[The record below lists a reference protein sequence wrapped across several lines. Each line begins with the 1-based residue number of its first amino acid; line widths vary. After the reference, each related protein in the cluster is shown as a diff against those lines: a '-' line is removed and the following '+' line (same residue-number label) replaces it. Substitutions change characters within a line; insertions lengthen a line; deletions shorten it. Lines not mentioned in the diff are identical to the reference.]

1 VHERRKPHDERQAA
15 GPEWPASA
23 PVQEDQ
29 VFARLRLL
37 SLAVILVSQATWL
50 QAQDLGSFDQGRVFT
65 EADGH
70 ILPQRERVTAVN
82 RLLRDRLETLLP
94 ELMRETGIDFW
105 IVINREYAED
115 PLYLT
120 LVPEPV
126 FAARRTTMLVFHD
139 RGAAHGVDR
148 LTVSRYPMPGFF
160 EPAWEGGEVDE
171 QWRRLGAIIAERAP
185 QRIGVN
191 TSRDWAF
198 GDGLSSGMRDRL
210 MEVVPREF
218 ADRVVSAERLA
229 VRWLEARTALE
240 LEVYPHIVGLARGV
254 IAEAFSSRVITPGVT
269 TTDDVAWYIRQRF
282 ADLDL
287 PAWFMPSVNR
297 QRIGTT
303 CEAETPFCGDSGV
316 IERGDVLHT
325 DVGVTYLRLATDTQE
340 MAYVPRL
347 GEDDVPE
354 GLKRALAVGNRW
366 QDLLT
371 AEFRTGR
378 TGNDVLAAV
387 QAAARREGIDHNTY
401 THPIGFHGHGA
412 GATIGMW
419 DSDGAI
425 PIHGDWRLYPNTGFS
440 IEGGV
445 KVAVPEWN
453 GQLVN
458 IKLEQTAL
466 FDGTRVVYL
475 AGRQT
480 TWHLVR

>member
-1 VHERRKPHDERQAA
+1 MMGRTTALFRRAC
-15 GPEWPASA
+15 
-23 PVQEDQ
+23 
-29 VFARLRLL
+29 LL
-37 SLAVILVSQATWL
+37 PLSVILTL
-50 QAQDLGSFDQGRVFT
+50 QASWLHAQDAAPFDQGRVILA
-65 EADGH
+65 ADGH
-70 ILPQRERVTAVN
+70 VLRQRERVDAVN
-82 RLLRDRLETLLP
+82 RMLRDRLDNLLP
-94 ELMRETGIDFW
+94 ALMRETEIDFW

-139 RGAAHGVDR
+139 RGGEAGVER
-148 LTVSRYPMPGFF
+148 LTVSRYPMPGFY

-171 QWRRLGAIIAERAP
+171 QWRRLGAIIAERNP
-185 QRIGVN
+185 RRIGVN

-210 MEVVPREF
+210 MEVLPQGL
-218 ADRVVSAERLA
+218 ASRVVSAEALA
-229 VRWLEARTALE
+229 VRWLESRTPLE
-240 LEVYPHIVGLARGV
+240 LQAYAHIVGLARGV

-297 QRIGTT
+297 QRVGTT
-303 CEAETPFCGDSGV
+303 CTAETPFCGESGL
-316 IERGDVLHT
+316 IEHGDVLHT
-325 DVGVTYLRLATDTQE
+325 DVGVTYLRLSTDTQE
-340 MAYVPRL
+340 MGYVPRL

-371 AEFRTGR
+371 AEFEPGR

-425 PIHGDWRLYPNTGFS
+425 PIHGDWKLYANTGFS

-445 KVAVPEWN
+445 KVPVPEWN

-458 IKLEQTAL
+458 IKLEQTAV
-466 FDGTRVVYL
+466 FDGERVIYL

-480 TWHLVR
+480 EWHVVR